1 MTSNTGTQGPDGN
14 VNTSADPDWMDGL
27 LRAAA
32 RSEAHVD
39 DAGFTSAVMARIP
52 SGAPSAARR
61 WILLGFGLL
70 ACVLGLGVFGGAA
83 FIWNAVLEVTSRAA
97 FGPHQ
102 LTVLAFAG
110 LFYWYLFASVA
121 SRRPL

>member
-1 MTSNTGTQGPDGN
+1 MTANIGAPGPEEKGA
-14 VNTSADPDWMDGL
+14 VGADWIDGL

-32 RSEAHVD
+32 RGEPHVE
-39 DAGFTSAVMARIP
+39 DAGFTAMVVARIP

-70 ACVLGLGVFGGAA
+70 SCLLGLGVFGGAA
-83 FIWNAVLEVTSRAA
+83 FIWNAVLEVTSRLA

-102 LTVLAFAG
+102 LTVLAFAA

-121 SRRPL
+121 SRRSN